1 LCFDADQHTA
11 KNAECKRIM
20 PNFRLQVA
28 THNLLNCLVHLHGH
42 DALTCWNNAFDVG
55 TMRFM
60 LGRWIVMWI
69 KKKGRRG
76 PFFLVWHVF

>member
-42 DALTCWNNAFDVG
+42 DALTCWNNAFSCWNNALTCWEDG
-55 TMRFM
+55 
-60 LGRWIVMWI
+60 LSCG
-69 KKKGRRG
+69 
-76 PFFLVWHVF
+76 